1 MPDPFSLGDSAR
13 CGLSDRQYAL
23 PWLIAFLTL
32 VVGDAVTTA
41 VGLRVGAVE
50 SNPLA
55 AAVLGRLGPVGLVGV
70 KAAILSLL
78 YALYYRFDATRR
90 FCLDDEA
97 ALFVATL
104 GLLVTG
110 RNVSVVYLV

>member
-1 MPDPFSLGDSAR
+1 MPNPFSLGDSAR
-13 CGLSDRQYAL
+13 CGLSDGQYAL
-23 PWLIAFLTL
+23 LWLIAFLTL

-55 AAVLGRLGPVGLVGV
+55 AVPGRLGPVGMVGV
-70 KAAILSLL
+70 KAAVLSLL

-97 ALFVATL
+97 VLFVATL

>member
-13 CGLSDRQYAL
+13 CGSSDGQYAL
-23 PWLIAFLTL
+23 LWPVAFLTF

-50 SNPLA
+50 SSPLA
-55 AAVLGRLGPVGLVGV
+55 AALGRLGPVGLVGV
-70 KAAILSLL
+70 KATVLSLL